1 MEVTFL
7 QDRVSTLK
15 GDNSGLAARL
25 HVLQRQAE
33 SRQADCD
40 DILGHKQT
48 EVVKKDSRIL
58 SLESEVK
65 GLREDLEGKG
75 GTILRMEPEKQR
87 TN

>member
-1 MEVTFL
+1 MGWLNEELAVANEVSEE
-7 QDRVSTLK
+7 VAK
-15 GDNSGLAARL
+15 ARD
-25 HVLQRQAE
+25 
-33 SRQADCD
+33 ADCD